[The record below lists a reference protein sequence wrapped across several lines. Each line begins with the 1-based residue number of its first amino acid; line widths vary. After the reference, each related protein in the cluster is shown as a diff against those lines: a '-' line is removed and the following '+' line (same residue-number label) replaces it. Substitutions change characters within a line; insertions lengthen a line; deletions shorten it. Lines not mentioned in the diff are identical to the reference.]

1 MKSFDAFRRT
11 LSPESLKEVYN
22 QAKEEVP
29 VTELEGSEAFS
40 IALAQQMAV
49 DLVEMY
55 HLWLKEDEK

>member
-1 MKSFDAFRRT
+1 MKSFDAFRRI

>member
-1 MKSFDAFRRT
+1 MKSFDAFKRT

-29 VTELEGSEAFS
+29 MTELEGSEAFS

>member
-1 MKSFDAFRRT
+1 MKSFDAFKRT

>member
-1 MKSFDAFRRT
+1 MKNFDAFKRT

>member
-29 VTELEGSEAFS
+29 VTELEGSEALS